1 VLQGGFHLLEELGVG
16 GMRAEGGHSGEC
28 IGTRMIASSP
38 DCEAPTM
45 FEHFFSILHKGG
57 LVMWPLLAL
66 SLVSVTLSFERGLYW
81 IRQNGPASKRGF
93 VKLMEAFRR
102 GDRSHV
108 EALCETS
115 DTVYSRVALSLL
127 HDGASDAVAVG
138 AVEAE
143 RIHMDRFMATLSTI
157 ITAAPMLGI
166 LGTVTG
172 IITSFDLLS
181 GGQAMVDP
189 RAVSGGISEALVAT
203 ASGLV
208 VALISLFPFMGY
220 GAQRENTLGRL
231 ETMIAVA
238 QLTLGATPPPRGMSP
253 REKPSTDKTRQTE
266 QPPDEVGVRG

>member
-1 VLQGGFHLLEELGVG
+1 
-16 GMRAEGGHSGEC
+16 
-28 IGTRMIASSP
+28 
-38 DCEAPTM
+38 M

-57 LVMWPLLAL
+57 LVMWPLLVL

-143 RIHMDRFMATLSTI
+143 RIRVPSVPIAENFTR
-157 ITAAPMLGI
+157 
-166 LGTVTG
+166 
-172 IITSFDLLS
+172 
-181 GGQAMVDP
+181 MVD
-189 RAVSGGISEALVAT
+189 
-203 ASGLV
+203 GLE
-208 VALISLFPFMGY
+208 G
-220 GAQRENTLGRL
+220 
-231 ETMIAVA
+231 
-238 QLTLGATPPPRGMSP
+238 
-253 REKPSTDKTRQTE
+253 
-266 QPPDEVGVRG
+266 

>member
-1 VLQGGFHLLEELGVG
+1 
-16 GMRAEGGHSGEC
+16 
-28 IGTRMIASSP
+28 
-38 DCEAPTM
+38 M

-57 LVMWPLLAL
+57 LVMWPLLVL

-102 GDRSHV
+102 GDRAHV

-143 RIHMDRFMATLSTI
+143 RIHMDRFMASLSTI

-220 GAQRENTLGRL
+220 GAQRENTLGRI

-238 QLTLGATPPPRGMSP
+238 QLTLGSAPPPRGQSP
-253 REKPSTDKTRQTE
+253 REKPVTDTTREVE
-266 QPPDEVGVRG
+266 QPPREIGVRS